1 MPKTPKILLDTNV
14 IIYRET
20 DRILNKNT
28 PDLFKWLEKLHYDK
42 YIHPLTK
49 LEISKFG
56 NTTLR
61 DAILAK
67 LETYQEVSPLAELD
81 QRILNIIAQDK
92 DENSVIDSKILNELL
107 CEHVDYLITQDK
119 QMYKKAISLGLV
131 DKVYSIERFSEKL
144 RSENPRL
151 NNYDVLSV
159 VKEKFADIDV
169 TSKFFNSL
177 KDDYPN
183 FEVWFKKKYQEEAY
197 ICRDNG
203 EIKAFLYLKKEDES
217 EPYQIEPIFK
227 PKKRLKIGTFKVE
240 MTGLKLGERFIK
252 IICENAIKLAVD
264 EIYVTIFDKGE
275 PQKYLISLLKNFG
288 FSYWGRKVD
297 SNELVYIRSMAKQFN
312 LDDPRKS
319 FPYISKTTN
328 NFIVPIWPNYHTK
341 LLPDSILKNEKTN
354 EYRDNKPHM
363 NAIVKVYISRS
374 LNRNLKRGDNIV
386 FYRTSPKGSNAY
398 HTSVITTIGIVKD
411 IYDNINS
418 LSEFKSICRKKSVMT
433 EKELEEFW
441 FYPSRLK
448 PFVVEFLYV
457 YSFSTPKINL
467 SQLISN
473 GIITDIYSV
482 PRGFEPLTQ
491 KQMSKVLEITRS
503 DESFIVD

>member
-288 FSYWGRKVD
+288 FS
-297 SNELVYIRSMAKQFN
+297 
-312 LDDPRKS
+312 
-319 FPYISKTTN
+319 
-328 NFIVPIWPNYHTK
+328 
-341 LLPDSILKNEKTN
+341 
-354 EYRDNKPHM
+354 
-363 NAIVKVYISRS
+363 
-374 LNRNLKRGDNIV
+374 
-386 FYRTSPKGSNAY
+386 
-398 HTSVITTIGIVKD
+398 
-411 IYDNINS
+411 
-418 LSEFKSICRKKSVMT
+418 
-433 EKELEEFW
+433 
-441 FYPSRLK
+441 
-448 PFVVEFLYV
+448 
-457 YSFSTPKINL
+457 
-467 SQLISN
+467 
-473 GIITDIYSV
+473 
-482 PRGFEPLTQ
+482 
-491 KQMSKVLEITRS
+491 
-503 DESFIVD
+503 